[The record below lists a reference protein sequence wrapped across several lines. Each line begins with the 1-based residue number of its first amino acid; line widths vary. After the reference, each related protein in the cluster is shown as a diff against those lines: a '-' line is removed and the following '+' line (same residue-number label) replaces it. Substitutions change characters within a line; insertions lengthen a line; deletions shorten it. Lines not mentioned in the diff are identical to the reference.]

1 MKLRAR
7 ALGLAIG
14 LVLGVGTFIGTFLSL
29 LKGGGLTLSKLG
41 LFFFGYT
48 VSFGG
53 AFVGLIWG
61 FIYGFVC
68 GALVA
73 LLYNAFHKM
82 LYKKEGS
89 AA

>member
-1 MKLRAR
+1 MKIRAR

-14 LVLGVGTFIGTFLSL
+14 LVCGVGIFVLTLLSL
-29 LKGGGLTLSKLG
+29 WKGAGITLG
-41 LFFFGYT
+41 LLGILFFGYT

-53 AFVGLIWG
+53 AFLGLIWG
-61 FIYGFVC
+61 FVYGFLC
-68 GALVA
+68 GALIA
-73 LLYNAFHKM
+73 LLYNAFHEM

>member
-1 MKLRAR
+1 M
-7 ALGLAIG
+7 GLAIG
-14 LVLGVGTFIGTFLSL
+14 LISGVGIFLITLLSL
-29 LKGGGLTLSKLG
+29 WKGKGDTVGHLAAV
-41 LFFFGYT
+41 FFGYT

-61 FIYGFVC
+61 FVSGFLC
-68 GALVA
+68 GALIA
-73 LLYNAFHKM
+73 LLYNAFHDM